1 MLKDI
6 LRNFPKQFSWEPK
19 VVNEKFLHS
28 KESFVVCGMGGSHLS
43 ADIIDMLLPEADIS
57 VHRDYG
63 LPHIT
68 NPDKTMVIASSYSGN
83 TEETIDALN
92 TAIKNKIQCA
102 VVTKGGKLIEI
113 AQKNN
118 LPYIKLPDIESQ
130 PRFFLGYNFVSILK
144 LMGKNSLL
152 NQAGILAEKLDPKK
166 AEERGVELAKKL
178 QDKIPVIYS
187 SAKYGAASYIWKIK
201 FNETSKIPAFC
212 NEFPE
217 LNHNEMNGFDTKEK
231 TIPLMEK
238 FHFIFLKDPNDDQR
252 VLKRMEIMR
261 NLLEKQ
267 ELKVEILTL
276 EGESQMHKIFDSLMV
291 ADFASYNLAEFYCND
306 PEQVPAVEE
315 FKKLIA

>member
-1 MLKDI
+1 MLKDT
-6 LRNFPKQFSWEPK
+6 LRNFPRQFSWEPK
-19 VVNEKFLHS
+19 IENEKFLRS

-43 ADIIDMLLPEADIS
+43 GDIIDKLLPEVDVS
-57 VHRDYG
+57 VHRNYG
-63 LPHIT
+63 LPHIAD
-68 NPDKTMVIASSYSGN
+68 PDKTVIIASSYSGN

-92 TAIKNKIQCA
+92 TAIKNNVYCA
-102 VVTKGGKLIEI
+102 VAAKGGKLIEI

-118 LPYIKLPDIESQ
+118 LPYIKMPDIESQ

-144 LMGKNSLL
+144 LMGENSLL
-152 NQAGILAEKLDPKK
+152 NQAGMLAGKLDPKK
-166 AEERGVELAKKL
+166 AEEKGAELAKKL

-187 SAKYGAASYIWKIK
+187 SARYGAASYIWKIK

-231 TIPLMEK
+231 TFPLMEK
-238 FHFIFLKDPNDDQR
+238 FHFVFLKDPDDDPR
-252 VLKRMEIMR
+252 VLKRMEVMR

-291 ADFASYNLAEFYCND
+291 ADFASYYLAEFYGND
-306 PEQVPAVEE
+306 PKQVPVVEE
-315 FKKLIA
+315 FKKMIR